1 MSTNECSNS
10 LNTNKLKNLLAFN
23 RQKSNASSPKK
34 INYKLNKSDYGLSVD
49 CENDSNRSS
58 PIYSKQSSIG
68 SYEVDFEKL
77 AKELIL
83 PSLNEPLTSFK
94 IDQSSPVNAKPV
106 LKSCKTVDI
115 SDVSTKMKQITRSDT
130 SKH

>member
-1 MSTNECSNS
+1 MN
-10 LNTNKLKNLLAFN
+10 
-23 RQKSNASSPKK
+23 
-34 INYKLNKSDYGLSVD
+34 YGLSVD

-94 IDQSSPVNAKPV
+94 TDQSKSVSAKPV

-115 SDVSTKMKQITRSDT
+115 SDVSTKKKQITRSDT
-130 SKH
+130 NKH